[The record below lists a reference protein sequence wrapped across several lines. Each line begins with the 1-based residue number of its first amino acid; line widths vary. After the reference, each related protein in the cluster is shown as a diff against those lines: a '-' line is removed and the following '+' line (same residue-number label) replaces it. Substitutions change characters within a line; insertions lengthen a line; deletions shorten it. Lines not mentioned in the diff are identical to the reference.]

1 MNTFK
6 TILKQSLTNSN
17 GTSEGLSLSLNDVIH
32 QLNSANLLNTTN
44 SLNSSLSNNDLYSLG
59 NYITNQQQQQQQ
71 ATQSNNNGNL
81 SYLPK
86 I

>member
-1 MNTFK
+1 MLFNY
-6 TILKQSLTNSN
+6 SN
-17 GTSEGLSLSLNDVIH
+17 G
-32 QLNSANLLNTTN
+32 
-44 SLNSSLSNNDLYSLG
+44 SSLSNNDLYSLG

>member
-17 GTSEGLSLSLNDVIH
+17 STSEGLSLSLNDVIH

-59 NYITNQQQQQQQ
+59 NYITNQQQQP
-71 ATQSNNNGNL
+71 SKKKF
-81 SYLPK
+81 Y